1 MFGSAPDAKRRL
13 QHRINFFR
21 FDSESIFFAAMCK
34 AVSWSV
40 KFWMSKSGE
49 GLELLSNVLMKFSL
63 PMSAAMCTLVLPSAS
78 VRLTSLK
85 ENVRVLYQ
93 LTNSCHQYESPG
105 NGNDIVSEISFTLHI
120 HSCVKLM
127 EPDWLPSSLTTDNGS
142 SAHGDGW
149 CNKSGSDQLMLA
161 GLNKLN

>member
-40 KFWMSKSGE
+40 KFWMFKSGE

-85 ENVRVLYQ
+85 ENVRMFYQ
-93 LTNSCHQYESPG
+93 LTNSWLQYESLG
-105 NGNDIVSEISFTLHI
+105 NGNDIASETAFTLHI

-127 EPDWLPSSLTTDNGS
+127 EPDLLPSSLTTDNGS
-142 SAHGDGW
+142 EL
-149 CNKSGSDQLMLA
+149 GSRRWLMQ
-161 GLNKLN
+161 